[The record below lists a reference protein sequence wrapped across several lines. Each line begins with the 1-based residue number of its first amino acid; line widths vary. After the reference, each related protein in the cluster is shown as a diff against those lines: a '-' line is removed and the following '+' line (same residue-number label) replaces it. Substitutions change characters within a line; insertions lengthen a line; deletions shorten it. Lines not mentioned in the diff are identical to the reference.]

1 MMLLYY
7 MVLKILV
14 ISDVINSELKLA
26 TDWLKANR
34 LSLNE
39 SKTKLLLFRTIDK
52 LNLKL
57 ANIKLN
63 EYLLT
68 FAKSVMYLGINNI
81 LEQPN

>member
-1 MMLLYY
+1 

-57 ANIKLN
+57 ANIKLD

>member
-1 MMLLYY
+1 MMLLSY

>member
-1 MMLLYY
+1 MLLYY

>member
-1 MMLLYY
+1 

-34 LSLNE
+34 LSLNG

-57 ANIKLN
+57 ANIKLD